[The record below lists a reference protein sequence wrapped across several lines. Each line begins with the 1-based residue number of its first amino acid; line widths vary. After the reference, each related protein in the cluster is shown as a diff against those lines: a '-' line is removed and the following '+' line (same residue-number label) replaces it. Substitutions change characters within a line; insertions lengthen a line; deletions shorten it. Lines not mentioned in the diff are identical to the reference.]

1 MKQSDSVDAYLR
13 DLPPAS
19 ARIVRR
25 VRGIVRK
32 SVPESGEKVS
42 YGIPAFTLDG
52 TFMYCAAF
60 KAHVSIFPPLHS
72 DTALSKKL
80 ARFANE
86 RGNLRFPLGEP
97 MPWPLIT
104 RLAKALAKQYA
115 ARKSGR
121 RKPARKAK
129 R

>member
-1 MKQSDSVDAYLR
+1 MMKQFESVEAYLR

-25 VRGIVRK
+25 VRSIVRK
-32 SVPESGEKVS
+32 AVPESGEKIS
-42 YGIPAFTLDG
+42 YGIPAFTLGG
-52 TFMYCAAF
+52 TFMYTAAF
-60 KAHVSIFPPLHS
+60 KAHVSIFPPLRG
-72 DTALSKKL
+72 DPGLSKQL
-80 ARFANE
+80 APYANA

-104 RLAKALAKQYA
+104 RLTRALARQYS
-115 ARKSGR
+115 ARKT
-121 RKPARKAK
+121 KPRPKSK